1 MMEEQNDEEVS
12 RLNQVDVQVKN
23 KNGDLILEALDL
35 KKKKIS
41 EHKPVAINLP
51 KEKQD
56 GVLVKEEERS

>member
-35 KKKKIS
+35 KKKKTS